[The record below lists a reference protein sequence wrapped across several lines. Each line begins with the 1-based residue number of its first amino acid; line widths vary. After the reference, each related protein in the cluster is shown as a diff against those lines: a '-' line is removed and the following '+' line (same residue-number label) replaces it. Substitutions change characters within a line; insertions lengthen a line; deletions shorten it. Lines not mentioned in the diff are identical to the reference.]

1 MKHFNENDIEH
12 FSRHYRSNLM
22 SSIVG
27 IKQANLIGTV
37 GRNKI
42 SNLAIFSSA
51 VHIGSNPALLG
62 IFCKPGSNS
71 PKQTLENIFENK
83 EFTINQ
89 VRSGII
95 NKSHAT
101 HHKFLKDN
109 SEFSKCNLTEY
120 YLNDFMAPF
129 VEEAYVKIGLSYS
142 SRYLIEENNVF
153 FIIGKVK
160 HIIVKN
166 SNYISDNGELELA
179 KLGSIGVSGNNSYY
193 SLLYNKTLEYIN
205 SSNKSL
211 LNKIINENS

>member
-1 MKHFNENDIEH
+1 MKHFNENDIDN
-12 FSRHYRSNLM
+12 FNRHYRSNLI

-27 IKQANLIGTV
+27 IKQANLIGTI

-89 VRSGII
+89 VRTDII

-109 SEFSKCNLTEY
+109 SEFDKCNLTEY

-160 HIIVKN
+160 HIIIKN
-166 SNYISDNGELELA
+166 STYISDNGELELA
-179 KLGSIGVSGNNSYY
+179 KLDSVGVSGNNSYY
-193 SLLYNKTLEYIN
+193 SLHYNKTLEYIN

-211 LNKIINENS
+211 LENIINENS